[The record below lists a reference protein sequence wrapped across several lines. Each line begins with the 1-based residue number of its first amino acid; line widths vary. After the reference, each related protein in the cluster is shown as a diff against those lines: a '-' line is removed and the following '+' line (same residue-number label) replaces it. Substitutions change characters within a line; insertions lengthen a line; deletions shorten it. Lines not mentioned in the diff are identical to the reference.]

1 MTPPDDTSA
10 RSKGPSI
17 AAGGRRLTAVL
28 GPTNTGKTHLA
39 VERMLGHASGMIGLP
54 LRLLAREVYDR
65 VVLKVGAEAAAL
77 ITGEEKIVPAGA
89 RYFVCTVES
98 MPLDRA
104 VEFMA
109 IDEIQL
115 AADLDRGYVF
125 TDRLLR
131 ARGLQ
136 ETMFL
141 GAETMRPLIRQLVP
155 DVHFVTRTRLSDLS
169 YTGPKKLSRLPRR
182 SAIVAFSAESVYG
195 IADLIRRQRG
205 GAAVVMGSLSPRTRN
220 AQVALYQSGDVDFL
234 VATDAI
240 GMGLNMDVDHVAF
253 AGMNKFDGV
262 GMRELRAPEVAQIAG
277 RAGRFVNDG
286 TFGPTG
292 DVPPFDAQLV
302 EQVEQHR
309 FDPVR
314 VLQWRNP
321 ELDFSS
327 IEALIKGL
335 EQAPPAKGLA
345 RARAADDLAALRLLS
360 DDQAMMALARAPSA
374 LEQLWDVCQ
383 IPDFRKATLDEHV
396 RLLQQ
401 IFTHLSDNR
410 GILPTD
416 WVAGHVERIAVT
428 AGDVDTLSQ
437 RLAQVR
443 TWTYISH
450 RSGWLDDQAH
460 WQERTR
466 AIEDQLSDA
475 LHEALTQRFIDRRTS
490 VLMKRL
496 QTTDELVSTVDADGE
511 VQIEGEYIGR
521 LNGFVFL
528 ADPRGAASQLGPKT
542 LRQAAQRA
550 LGPEIAQRAQRLT
563 QAQPT
568 AISLSEHGKLWWEGW
583 TVAKLTPGGSVLAPQ
598 VELLADELLSGVL
611 RDNVQMFLESW
622 VKAHIGRILQPLVAL
637 AEATNLE
644 GMARGIAFQL
654 VETLGSVPRQDA
666 LEAVRALDQTGRA
679 SLRQYGVRFGA
690 HSIFVPALLKPAP
703 AALKVLLWAVAEEG
717 TGKGLRLPAPPAPS
731 LVSVPV
737 EGGVP
742 RVFYERAGFRVLG
755 QRAVRLDMLE
765 RLADMLRPPRPTAAT
780 EPVKVAAAAD
790 TPALTIP
797 DEEQREGAA
806 SDDPS
811 REPAAPGAE
820 ETAAEETASPGQ
832 AETAPAEASSVAA
845 LPAAPQRGTVAPN
858 GSFSIA
864 PDMMSIVGCSGVEF
878 EALLRALGYRSQTRT
893 GDQGV
898 EVQVWRLAP
907 RRHDGERARHKPRA
921 PAADRHREPVAAASR
936 SDAPRGD
943 DEKRADKRKASRHRT
958 KGGPPRSHKRERGE
972 AGADAS
978 ASMSRDGEKHTAR
991 PPREERRV
999 REERYDPT
1007 SPFAAL
1013 AVLKQSMKA
1022 GKT

>member
-1 MTPPDDTSA
+1 MTRHDETSA
-10 RSKGPSI
+10 QSSSPAI

-54 LRLLAREVYDR
+54 LRLLAREIYDR

-77 ITGEEKIVPAGA
+77 ITGEEKIVPPGA

-98 MPLDRA
+98 MPLDRT
-104 VEFMA
+104 VEFLA

-141 GAETMRPLIRQLVP
+141 GAETMRPLIRQIIP
-155 DVHFVTRTRLSDLS
+155 DVHFITRTRLSDLS

-182 SAIVAFSAESVYG
+182 SAIVAFSVESVYG
-195 IADLIRRQRG
+195 IAELIRRQRG

-253 AGMNKFDGV
+253 AGLSKFDGV
-262 GMRELRAPEVAQIAG
+262 GMRDLRPSEIAQIAG
-277 RAGRFVNDG
+277 RAGRFTNDG

-292 DVPPFDAQLV
+292 DVPPFDAALV
-302 EQVEQHR
+302 EQIEQHR

-321 ELDFSS
+321 ELEFSNV
-327 IEALIKGL
+327 EALLRSL
-335 EQAPPAKGLA
+335 EQPPPVKGLA
-345 RARAADDLAALRLLS
+345 RARTADDLAALRALAEEQS
-360 DDQAMMALARAPSA
+360 TMALADSPAT
-374 LEQLWDVCQ
+374 LELLWQVCQ
-383 IPDFRKATLDEHV
+383 IPDFRKVTLDEHV

-401 IFTHLSDNR
+401 IYAHLMANN
-410 GILPTD
+410 GQLPVD

-450 RSGWLDDQAH
+450 RSGWLEDQAH

-466 AIEDQLSDA
+466 VIEDQLSDA

-496 QTTDELVSTVDADGE
+496 QTSDDLASSVDAEGE
-511 VQIEGEYIGR
+511 VQIEGEYVGR
-521 LNGFVFL
+521 LNGFIFV
-528 ADPRGAASQLGPKT
+528 ADPRGAASELGPKT

-550 LGPEIAQRAQRLT
+550 LGPEIAQRAVRLT
-563 QAQPT
+563 QAGPD
-568 AISLSEHGKLWWEGW
+568 AIQLSEHGKLWWDGW
-583 TVAKLTPGGSVLAPQ
+583 PVAKLTPGPNTLSPR
-598 VELLADELLSGVL
+598 VELLADDLLAGIL
-611 RDNVQMFLESW
+611 RENVQAFLDGW
-622 VKAHIGRILQPLVAL
+622 VKAHIARILQPLVAL
-637 AEATNLE
+637 SAASDLE
-644 GMARGIAFQL
+644 GITRGIAFQL
-654 VETLGSVPRQDA
+654 VEAMGSVPRLEA
-666 LEAVRALDQTGRA
+666 REAVRAIDQTGRA

-690 HSIFVPALLKPAP
+690 HSIFIPALLKPSA
-703 AALKVLLWAVAEEG
+703 AALKVLLWGISEEG
-717 TGKGLRLPAPPAPS
+717 AGKTLRMPTPPAPS

-737 EGGVP
+737 EPGVP
-742 RVFYERAGFRVLG
+742 KIFYERAGFRVLG

-765 RLADMLRPPRPTAAT
+765 RLADMLRPPRPMAAT
-780 EPVKVAAAAD
+780 EPAKVV
-790 TPALTIP
+790 TPA
-797 DEEQREGAA
+797 
-806 SDDPS
+806 PS
-811 REPAAPGAE
+811 EAPPETGEAPTG
-820 ETAAEETASPGQ
+820 ETAVAEGETVAVEPD
-832 AETAPAEASSVAA
+832 AVETAPPDAPEVPES
-845 LPAAPQRGTVAPN
+845 AAPENTAPESAAAPVLQQGPVAPD
-858 GSFSIA
+858 GAVTIT
-864 PDMMSIVGCSGVEF
+864 PDMMSIVGCSGTEF
-878 EALLRALGYRSQTRT
+878 EALLRALGFRPHART
-893 GDQGV
+893 EEDGSTT
-898 EVQVWRLAP
+898 QVWRP
-907 RRHDGERARHKPRA
+907 GGRRHEGERGKGKPHRA
-921 PAADRHREPVAAASR
+921 SDKGAGAQRREGRRSREKSGEAAAEGQQ
-936 SDAPRGD
+936 ANG
-943 DEKRADKRKASRHRT
+943 
-958 KGGPPRSHKRERGE
+958 
-972 AGADAS
+972 AGA
-978 ASMSRDGEKHTAR
+978 KAR
-991 PPREERRV
+991 PPRGGKRRREDQRPPKGKGPRDGEPRGRRDERPA

-1013 AVLKQSMKA
+1013 AVLKQAMKA